1 MISPLTISLISPYLS
16 LPEFSKAAGI
26 PYETCRLMV
35 KDGRLPIR
43 HKVRKMEKVMVN
55 MIALIKEADIQSRN

>member
-1 MISPLTISLISPYLS
+1 MVFPLTITLTTPYLS
-16 LPEFSKAAGI
+16 LPEFSKVAGI

-43 HKVRKMEKVMVN
+43 NKVRKMEKVLIN
-55 MIALIKEADIQSRN
+55 MIALVKEADVQSRI

>member
-1 MISPLTISLISPYLS
+1 MTPALSITLFTPYLS
-16 LPEFSKAAGI
+16 LPEFAKVSGV

-43 HKVRKMEKVMVN
+43 NKVRKMEKVLVN
-55 MIALIKEADIQSRN
+55 MIALTKEADGQSRL

>member
-1 MISPLTISLISPYLS
+1 MIPPLSITLTSPYLS

-43 HKVRKMEKVMVN
+43 QKVRKMEKVLVN
-55 MIALIKEADIQSRN
+55 MIALIKEADVQSRT